1 MDSSSLRRLDDDAL
15 RLKLEAG
22 EVSEVADPHALPGAS
37 ASKDGSIPVRL
48 GVSVVVGSNE
58 CR

>member
-1 MDSSSLRRLDDDAL
+1 MDSSSLRRLDDDVL

-22 EVSEVADPHALPGAS
+22 EVSEVADPDALPGAS
-37 ASKDGSIPVRL
+37 ASKDGSIPVRS